1 MADQILQASVK
12 YRANPDF
19 LMREIGGEYVLVP
32 VGQAGLFENSMLSLN
47 ATCGYLW
54 KMFQMPCTI
63 DQAVEKAQADFDGPA
78 DEIERDVRLFVRE
91 YLKYKLLVEEKDN
104 D

>member
-12 YRANPDF
+12 YRTNSHF
-19 LMREIGGEYVLVP
+19 LMREIGGECVLVP
-32 VGQAGLFENSMLSLN
+32 VGQAGVFENSMLSLN

-54 KMFQMPCTI
+54 KMFQTPCTI
-63 DQAVEKAQADFDGPA
+63 DQAIAKAKEDFDGPA
-78 DEIERDVRLFVRE
+78 DVIERDVRSFVKG
-91 YLKYKLLVEEKDN
+91 YLKYDLLVEENNN